1 MARPSTG
8 LGGSERVAGPRDSR
22 DEGDDGARISA
33 AAVLPNTHK
42 NIDRGPID

>member
-8 LGGSERVAGPRDSR
+8 PGGSGQVAGPRDSR
-22 DEGDDGARISA
+22 DEGDGGARISA

-42 NIDRGPID
+42 SIDRGPID

>member
-8 LGGSERVAGPRDSR
+8 LGGSEWVAGPRDSR
-22 DEGDDGARISA
+22 DEGDGGRCIR
-33 AAVLPNTHK
+33 AAVLVSARK